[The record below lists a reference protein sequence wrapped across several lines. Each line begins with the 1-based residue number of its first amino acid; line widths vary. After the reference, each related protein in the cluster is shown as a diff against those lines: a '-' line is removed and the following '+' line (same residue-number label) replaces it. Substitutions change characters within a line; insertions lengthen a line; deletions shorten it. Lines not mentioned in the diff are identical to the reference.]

1 MVTCAYRWIEYY
13 IVNLLHEIWLEKQAF
28 LLLPLCTTSSLK
40 MVTVV
45 WLCMFRNSAHNPHE
59 MITAKQ
65 HQKP

>member
-1 MVTCAYRWIEYY
+1 MVSKTGI
-13 IVNLLHEIWLEKQAF
+13 
-28 LLLPLCTTSSLK
+28 LLLPLCITSSLK

-45 WLCMFRNSAHNPHE
+45 WLCMFRNSAYTPHE